1 MLDFADNFPKKY
13 HLLKKLAFDKVYNL
27 VIIKSPYCTKKKT

>member
-13 HLLKKLAFDKVYNL
+13 HLLKKLAFAKVYNL
-27 VIIKSPYCTKKKT
+27 GSNYQVTLLY